1 MGFPVNGGNHTS
13 TTGSPMRHTH
23 QYTRLTPR
31 NATQH
36 LRPVLSDWLGR
47 SVRLPTGRT
56 VTPERVWQVILF
68 AAAFTRSI
76 AAACAALTHAPSGQ
90 AVWNAL
96 RAVLPKRRRTLERHL
111 LWALHAPLGP
121 RTRSVPVWVA
131 IDYHA
136 IAYYG
141 DQNRDTTRGKAM
153 AGTHTSHTYATACI
167 AGAPRYTVALSAV
180 SHKEAMTAVLTRIL
194 GQIADAGVRVRGLL
208 LDKAFFTVPV
218 MLLLQEQN
226 LPFVIPAQ
234 VRGRKPRPGVKATG
248 IRAMRQRRAGRWAYT
263 QTGRGGASVAID
275 VVVAYKNY
283 RRKLTGR
290 RRTRKLLYAV
300 WRVRGCP
307 VSIRDRYRTRF
318 GIESSYRQ
326 LGDVRPRTSTTDG
339 VIRLLW
345 VAVGLILRNAWVRFG
360 GAGTRGWTLA
370 AMKLVILVGL
380 LNSAQNPGTPNIND
394 TTRQR
399 PPT

>member
-1 MGFPVNGGNHTS
+1 
-13 TTGSPMRHTH
+13 MRHTPEF
-23 QYTRLTPR
+23 TRLTPR

-36 LRPVLSDWLGR
+36 LRPVLTDWLGR
-47 SVRLPTGRT
+47 SVRLPTTGRT
-56 VTPERVWQVILF
+56 VTPERVWRVILF
-68 AAAFTRSI
+68 AAAFARSV
-76 AAACAALTHAPSGQ
+76 AAACTALVGAPSGQ
-90 AVWNAL
+90 AVWNGL

-111 LWALHAPLGP
+111 RAALHAPLGP
-121 RTRSVPVWVA
+121 RTRSRPVWVA

-136 IAYYG
+136 IAYFG
-141 DQNRDTTRGKAM
+141 VPNADTTRGKAM

-167 AGAPRYTVALSAV
+167 AGTPRYTVALTAV
-180 SHKEAMTAVLTRIL
+180 AHKEPMTAVLTRIL
-194 GQIADAGVRVRGLL
+194 GQLADAGVPIRGLL
-208 LDKAFFTVPV
+208 LDKAFFAVPV
-218 MLLLQEQN
+218 MLLLQGRN

-326 LGDVRPRTSTTDG
+326 LGEVRPRTSTTDG

-345 VAVGLILRNAWVRFG
+345 VAIGLVLRNAWVRFG
-360 GAGTRGWTLA
+360 GAEARGWTLA
-370 AMKLVILVGL
+370 TMRLIILNTL
-380 LNSAQNPGTPNIND
+380 LNPCPRTSTADND